1 MAQLPNKTKVQNFT
15 EHHKLIEF
23 LDLVEMDVR
32 SICVVTDDLFEV
44 YNKKAVEDEL
54 PSVYVNIRFG
64 LFHHLLS
71 QFTALRSL
79 RIAAGPLPLF
89 RYQFSGVYKSYR
101 ATQSSEL
108 NWMETIH

>member
-1 MAQLPNKTKVQNFT
+1 MQNFT

-23 LDLVEMDVR
+23 LDLAEMDVR

-64 LFHHLLS
+64 VFNHLLR
-71 QFTALRSL
+71 QFTAL
-79 RIAAGPLPLF
+79 
-89 RYQFSGVYKSYR
+89 
-101 ATQSSEL
+101 
-108 NWMETIH
+108 

>member
-1 MAQLPNKTKVQNFT
+1 MAQLPNKNQVQNFT

-23 LDLVEMDVR
+23 LDLDEMDVR

-54 PSVYVNIRFG
+54 PSVYVNILFG

-71 QFTALRSL
+71 QFTAL
-79 RIAAGPLPLF
+79 
-89 RYQFSGVYKSYR
+89 
-101 ATQSSEL
+101 
-108 NWMETIH
+108 